1 MPLPRRGRK
10 NGVKASGIPPSLTLL
25 PSERMEDDIIFP
37 LEHGFSGRETETAV
51 PAAWRNSHPVLQQ
64 EKAGRYPNSAVPIPR
79 SEPS

>member
-1 MPLPRRGRK
+1 
-10 NGVKASGIPPSLTLL
+10 
-25 PSERMEDDIIFP
+25 MEDAIIFP

-51 PAAWRNSHPVLQQ
+51 PAAWRNRHPVLQQ